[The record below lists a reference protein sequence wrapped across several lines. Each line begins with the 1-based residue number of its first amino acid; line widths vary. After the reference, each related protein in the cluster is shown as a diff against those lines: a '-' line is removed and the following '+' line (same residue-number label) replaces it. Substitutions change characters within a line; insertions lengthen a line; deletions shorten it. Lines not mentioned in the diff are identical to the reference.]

1 MPSITINIDEKVKKI
16 ISKRAKKNLL
26 SLREQ
31 IEDILRTS
39 AVRTKSSTGYK
50 ALKID
55 DTLVYAFSREKRGRK
70 KKKKVKKKVKKKK
83 K

>member
-1 MPSITINIDEKVKKI
+1 MPSVTINIDEKVKKI

-31 IEDILRTS
+31 IEDILRKS
-39 AVRTKSSTGYK
+39 AVRTKSSVGYK

-55 DTLVYAFSREKRGRK
+55 DRLISAFSREKRGRK
-70 KKKKVKKKVKKKK
+70 KKKARKK
-83 K
+83 